1 MTLYKYFVLQFLF
14 SALKNLARLRDAKAQ
29 LGFFYPSY
37 RALGAKFCLHNWG
50 RRPSPQTVSSG
61 GDRPNRPFPRKSATG
76 FGATGNGELRIVE
89 AGEHNLDISNFF
101 RTVCTML

>member
-14 SALKNLARLRDAKAQ
+14 SALKNFARLRGAKAQ

-50 RRPSPQTVSSG
+50 RRPRPQTVSKG
-61 GDRPNRPFPRKSATG
+61 ASAPI
-76 FGATGNGELRIVE
+76 APSLENPP
-89 AGEHNLDISNFF
+89 LDSAQRETAN
-101 RTVCTML
+101 